1 MISSTGGEWGTA
13 VGVQHMAGWASEDL
27 RYLPEPVL
35 VEIVI
40 EVKKEVILACQ
51 LNSQRQRVLLFAHD
65 QDLDLYSLQRA
76 HLPTSVRRR

>member
-1 MISSTGGEWGTA
+1 
-13 VGVQHMAGWASEDL
+13 MAGWGGGDL

-40 EVKKEVILACQ
+40 EMKKEVILASQ

-65 QDLDLYSLQRA
+65 QDFDLDSLQRA
-76 HLPTSVRRR
+76 HLTTRNSVRLR